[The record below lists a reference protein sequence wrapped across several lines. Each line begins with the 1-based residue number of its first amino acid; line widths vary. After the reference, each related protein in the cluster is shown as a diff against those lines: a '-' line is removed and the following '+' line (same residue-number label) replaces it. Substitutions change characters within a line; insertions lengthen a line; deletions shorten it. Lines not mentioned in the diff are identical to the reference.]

1 MENHENNIKNL
12 EGKIFEF
19 DAILNRSVEKEDK
32 LIELFIEIVEIWEN
46 SIKSFLIEVRK
57 ISENDIYDPK
67 HFNFKDNLLSPIVEP
82 AEYNDIACEISKSK
96 LILNPWFASPLI
108 GTKDEM
114 CKNLP
119 HYLSII
125 KKSLINIKNG

>member
-1 MENHENNIKNL
+1 MGNHENNIKIL
-12 EGKIFEF
+12 DDKIFEL
-19 DAILNRSVEKEDK
+19 DIRLNRSVGKEDK
-32 LIELFIEIVEIWEN
+32 LIQLFIEIVEIWKN
-46 SIKSFLIEVRK
+46 SIESFLIEVRK

-82 AEYNDIACEISKSK
+82 TEYNDISHTISKSN

-125 KKSLINIKNG
+125 KKSLINIKNE

>member
-1 MENHENNIKNL
+1 MKT
-12 EGKIFEF
+12 
-19 DAILNRSVEKEDK
+19 
-32 LIELFIEIVEIWEN
+32 
-46 SIKSFLIEVRK
+46 FLVFKQNGE
-57 ISENDIYDPK
+57 ISEEKVNSRVFESENFSEFK

-82 AEYNDIACEISKSK
+82 AEYNDIAYAIAKSN
-96 LILNPWFASPLI
+96 LLLNPWFASPLI

-125 KKSLINIKNG
+125 KKSLINIKNE